1 MLVIPQNFIPQSSA
15 QFFASKLFFIE
26 NFRFWFSCSAEELVL
41 PPKPGCYD
49 QSEVWADWRLI
60 GSGAVAEYKSDL
72 KIMIH
77 WQLNDFFIYIFGDI
91 LTRWQKNDK
100 TTKWWWY
107 DKEILGIA
115 EIPVGLKTNPR
126 NANDHWARSA
136 IFDISIF
143 ITLISFVKT
152 KFHSCIQHSPRLKV
166 MKSESVIDPSVQ
178 LRKSPAQLRHTSKGH
193 GYNAMWITIAS
204 VRS

>member
-1 MLVIPQNFIPQSSA
+1 MLVLPQNFIPQSSA
-15 QFFASKLFFIE
+15 KKICAHIIFHRK
-26 NFRFWFSCSAEELVL
+26 FSFTCSAEELIL

-60 GSGAVAEYKSDL
+60 GSGAVSEYKSDL
-72 KIMIH
+72 KIMIR
-77 WQLNDFFIYIFGDI
+77 QLNDFFIYIFGDI

-107 DKEILGIA
+107 DKGILGIA

-143 ITLISFVKT
+143 IQWRFFITLISFVKT
-152 KFHSCIQHSPRLKV
+152 KFHSCIHCPRLKV
-166 MKSESVIDPSVQ
+166 MKSESVIDLSVQ
-178 LRKSPAQLRHTSKGH
+178 LRKSSAQAHL
-193 GYNAMWITIAS
+193 
-204 VRS
+204 

>member
-1 MLVIPQNFIPQSSA
+1 MLFVPQNFIPQGFGTIFCAQIIFHRKFSS
-15 QFFASKLFFIE
+15 I
-26 NFRFWFSCSAEELVL
+26 SCSAEELIL

-60 GSGAVAEYKSDL
+60 GSGAVSEYKSDL
-72 KIMIH
+72 KIMIR
-77 WQLNDFFIYIFGDI
+77 QLNDFFTYIFGDI

-107 DKEILGIA
+107 DKGILGIA

-143 ITLISFVKT
+143 IIIVFFIINKIHSFIN
-152 KFHSCIQHSPRLKV
+152 FSPEKV
-166 MKSESVIDPSVQ
+166 MNSESVIDPSVQ
-178 LRKSPAQLRHTSKGH
+178 LRKSSAQAHL
-193 GYNAMWITIAS
+193 
-204 VRS
+204 